1 MPHQYVSSYTPP
13 ERVVLVGIIT
23 QNQPEEKL
31 KEYLDELTFLADTA
45 GMEVMHRFT
54 QKLERPDNRF
64 FIGSGK
70 LAQVVAYV
78 KEKEIQG
85 IIFDDELSPSQQR
98 NLEKE
103 LNITIH
109 DRTTLILKI
118 FASRARSATA
128 KKQVELAQ
136 LQYLMPR
143 LARMWSHLDRIKG
156 GIGMKGAGEKEIE
169 TDRRI
174 IRDKIALLKEQLR
187 QIDRQKL
194 TQRSNRGEMVR
205 VSMAGYTNAG
215 KSTLMNLLSKAGV
228 FAENKLFATLDT
240 TVRKVVIRE
249 LPFLLSD
256 TVGFIRKLPTQLVE
270 SFKSTLDEIC
280 EADII
285 LHVVD
290 VSNEAFED
298 HMHTVKQTLQEI
310 GAGNKP
316 AILVFNKVDA
326 YTYHEDAH
334 DLTRSQP
341 SLEELQNTWL
351 GKSNAPCVF
360 ISAEKKYHIDALKE
374 LLYLHVQAIHSKRYP
389 NNKQAT
395 Y

>member
-45 GMEVMHRFT
+45 GMQVMHRFT

-70 LAQVVAYV
+70 LAQIAAYV

-194 TQRSNRGEMVR
+194 TQRGNRGEMVR

-290 VSNEAFED
+290 VSNESFED
-298 HMHTVKQTLQEI
+298 HMNTVKQTLQEI

-316 AILVFNKVDA
+316 AILGFNKVDA
-326 YTYHEDAH
+326 YTYHEDVH
-334 DLTRSQP
+334 DLTRTQP

-360 ISAEKKYHIDALKE
+360 ISAEKKFHIEALKDI
-374 LLYLHVQAIHSKRYP
+374 LYQHVYAIHSKRYP
-389 NNKQAT
+389 HNT
-395 Y
+395 GRG

>member
-45 GMEVMHRFT
+45 GMQVMHRFT

-70 LAQVVAYV
+70 LAQIAAYV

-194 TQRSNRGEMVR
+194 TQRGNRGEMVR

-290 VSNEAFED
+290 VSNESFED
-298 HMHTVKQTLQEI
+298 HMNTVKQTLREI

-326 YTYHEDAH
+326 YTYHEDVH
-334 DLTRSQP
+334 DLTRTQP

-360 ISAEKKYHIDALKE
+360 ISAEKKYHIEALKDI
-374 LLYLHVQAIHSKRYP
+374 LYQHVYAIHSKRYP
-389 NNKQAT
+389 HNT
-395 Y
+395 GRG

>member
-23 QNQPEEKL
+23 QNQAEEKL

-326 YTYHEDAH
+326 YTYHEDAN

-389 NNKQAT
+389 NNKPAA

>member
-45 GMEVMHRFT
+45 GMQVMHRFT

-70 LAQVVAYV
+70 LAQIAAYV

-194 TQRSNRGEMVR
+194 TQRGNRGEMVR

-290 VSNEAFED
+290 VSNESFED
-298 HMHTVKQTLQEI
+298 HMNTVKQTLQEI

-326 YTYHEDAH
+326 YTYHEDVH
-334 DLTRSQP
+334 DLTRTQP

-360 ISAEKKYHIDALKE
+360 ISAEKKYHIEALKDI
-374 LLYLHVQAIHSKRYP
+374 LYHHVYAIHSKRYP
-389 NNKQAT
+389 HNT
-395 Y
+395 GRG